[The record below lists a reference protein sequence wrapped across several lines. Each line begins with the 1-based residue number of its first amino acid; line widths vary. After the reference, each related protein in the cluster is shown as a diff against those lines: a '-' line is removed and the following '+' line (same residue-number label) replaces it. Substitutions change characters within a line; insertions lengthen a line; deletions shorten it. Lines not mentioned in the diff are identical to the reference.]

1 MEFES
6 KTDFKGCFSDPEGYI
21 LNLGTRTRDKF
32 FRTMEDLELYLGETY
47 IDICQPYMMNK
58 TLDTFPDPD
67 MPSIIPYMGADYPKT
82 ETEVTY
88 PKKNNIDEA
97 IHQKLSKKDVYK
109 TDMNKIYNIILGQTN
124 DKLQKKVASDSTF
137 QAVKTG
143 LYPIG
148 YLTILNNI
156 CFSNQYE
163 QHTICSIC
171 LKMSQLYSIM

>member
-6 KTDFKGCFSDPEGYI
+6 KTDFKGCCSDPEGYI
-21 LNLGTRTRDKF
+21 LNPGTRARDKF
-32 FRTMEDLELYLGETY
+32 FRTMEDLELYLGETS

-97 IHQKLSKKDVYK
+97 IHQKLSKKDVYE
-109 TDMNKIYNIILGQTN
+109 TDMHKIYNLIVDQTN
-124 DKLQKKVASDSTF
+124 RQLQEKA
-137 QAVKTG
+137 
-143 LYPIG
+143 
-148 YLTILNNI
+148 
-156 CFSNQYE
+156 
-163 QHTICSIC
+163 
-171 LKMSQLYSIM
+171 